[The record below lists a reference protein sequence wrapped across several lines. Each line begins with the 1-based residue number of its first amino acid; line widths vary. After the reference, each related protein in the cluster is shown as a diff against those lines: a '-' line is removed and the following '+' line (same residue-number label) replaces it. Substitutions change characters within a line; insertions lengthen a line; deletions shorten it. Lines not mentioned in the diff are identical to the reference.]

1 MRVGVTLGGGYLDG
15 VTLWER
21 WRYSWVGTSGE
32 GGGGS
37 GDEESPKNNFYHL
50 EYGRDHGPD
59 HLHKG
64 KLNIFE
70 FLPPEAEFFFTTP
83 KQFIL

>member
-1 MRVGVTLGGGYLDG
+1 M
-15 VTLWER
+15 
-21 WRYSWVGTSGE
+21 GTSGE

-64 KLNIFE
+64 KLKIYFSQAEIFHYSE
-70 FLPPEAEFFFTTP
+70 TVHTV
-83 KQFIL
+83 ILSLLEI

>member
-1 MRVGVTLGGGYLDG
+1 M
-15 VTLWER
+15 WER

-64 KLNIFE
+64 KLKIYKVSFKIK
-70 FLPPEAEFFFTTP
+70 FTHLQYGRDHGPDHLHKGKLKT
-83 KQFIL
+83 

>member
-1 MRVGVTLGGGYLDG
+1 M
-15 VTLWER
+15 WER
-21 WRYSWVGTSGE
+21 CRYSWVGASGE

-50 EYGRDHGPD
+50 KYGRDHGPDHGPDHLHKGKLKIYKVSFKMKFTHLEYGRDHGPD

-64 KLNIFE
+64 KLK
-70 FLPPEAEFFFTTP
+70 T
-83 KQFIL
+83 